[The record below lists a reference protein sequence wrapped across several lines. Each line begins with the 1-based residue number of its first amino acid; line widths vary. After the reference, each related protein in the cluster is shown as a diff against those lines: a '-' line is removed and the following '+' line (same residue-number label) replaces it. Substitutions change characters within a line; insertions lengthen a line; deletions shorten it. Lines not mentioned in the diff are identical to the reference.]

1 VYGFLLYHDG
11 FLSIPNH
18 ELMEKYQGVLA
29 RESMGAVKQIV
40 DSSKE
45 MPAKNISA

>member
-1 VYGFLLYHDG
+1 
-11 FLSIPNH
+11 
-18 ELMEKYQGVLA
+18 MEKYQGVLA